1 MSGNLNSF
9 CEVKKVFKVQKL
21 SEVVDEKLL
30 QRILHSF
37 VEATG
42 LRASIIDVEG
52 RRQIVPDNTEDCSFC
67 QLIRSRPE
75 GLERCRKS
83 CSRAGVQAAR
93 FGVPYIFRCHAGL
106 IKWAAPLV
114 MNGKHWATIL
124 CGQVLMW
131 EPEDFFWIEI
141 KEFTRNL
148 GVDLEELTRAARELE
163 IVSGERV
170 QAAADLLF
178 VVANHIMKTGMIT
191 LQQRQEITKQQARLG
206 EEIQTRKMLEHALR
220 RIEKRSSLDSYSL
233 KKEQELLGR
242 VRLGDREG
250 AYELLNELLA
260 DILQKDAANPKLIK
274 ARILELVV
282 VLSRAAVEG
291 GASLEKLL
299 GLNYQ
304 YVQELSA
311 IDSTEELFLWIVKVM
326 EKFIENVYQTRNVKN
341 LQVIQQV
348 TEFIR
353 NGYHR
358 ALTMEEI
365 AQVVFL
371 SPCYLSHLFKE
382 ELGCTIMEYLTKVR
396 MEEAK
401 KLLRHPQLNVVQI
414 ADRVGYSDPSYFTKV
429 FKKCEGITPTEFR
442 QRCQLLS

>member
-1 MSGNLNSF
+1 ML
-9 CEVKKVFKVQKL
+9 KVQRL

-30 QRILHSF
+30 QRILYSF

-42 LRASIIDVEG
+42 LRVSIVDVEG
-52 RRQIVPDNTEDCSFC
+52 RRQIAPENTEDCPFC
-67 QLIRSRPE
+67 LLIRGTQK
-75 GLERCRKS
+75 GLERCQKS
-83 CSRAGVQAAR
+83 CARAGNQAAQ

-106 IKWAAPLV
+106 VKWAAPLV
-114 MNGKHWATIL
+114 IDGMHWGTII

-131 EPEDFFWIEI
+131 EPEEFFWVEI
-141 KEFTRNL
+141 KEFIKDLDMDMGSLTQAAR
-148 GVDLEELTRAARELE
+148 DLEV
-163 IVSGERV
+163 ISGERV
-170 QAAADLLF
+170 QAAAELLF

-191 LQQRQEITKQQARLG
+191 LQQRQEIMKQQARLG
-206 EEIQTRKMLEHALR
+206 EEIQTRKMLENALR
-220 RIEKRSSLDSYSL
+220 RMEKRASLESYSL

-260 DILQKDAANPKLIK
+260 DILQKDAHNPKVIK

-311 IDSTEELFLWIVKVM
+311 IDSVEELFLWIVKVM
-326 EKFIENVYQTRNVKN
+326 EKFIENVYLTRNVKN

-348 TEFIR
+348 TDFIR
-353 NGYHR
+353 QSFHKS
-358 ALTMEEI
+358 LTVDDI
-365 AQVVFL
+365 SQVVFL

-382 ELGCTIMEYLTKVR
+382 EIGCTIMEYLTKVR

-401 KLLRHPQLNVVQI
+401 KLLRHPQLNVVQV

-429 FKKCEGITPTEFR
+429 FKKSEGVTPTEFR
-442 QRCQLLS
+442 HRFQLLS